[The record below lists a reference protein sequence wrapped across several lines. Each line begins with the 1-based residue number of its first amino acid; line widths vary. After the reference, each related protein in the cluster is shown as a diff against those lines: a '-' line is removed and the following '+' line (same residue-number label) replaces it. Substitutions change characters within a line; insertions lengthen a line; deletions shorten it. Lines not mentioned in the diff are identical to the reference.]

1 MSKDG
6 AVLWGSTISEKV
18 AGLRLPVMKTI
29 SLQGEEDSWMRVA
42 KEVTIKDVAQLAG
55 VSPSTVSKV
64 MNGSGRI
71 SEATKA
77 RVELAIRKINFR
89 PNSIARSL
97 RKSST
102 LSIGM
107 INNARSSKNTFVLQL
122 MVAVEAAAKR
132 EGFAVFMCNSG
143 ASQAREADYAEALF
157 DKQVDGI
164 IFLDNVVRE
173 RALPSAERDGTPLV
187 FLNEYAAQS
196 AHPSVIPDDR
206 QGGHLAATHLLDLG
220 HRRVAHISGRL
231 KHDANH
237 ARLQGYRDAL
247 EEVGVPFDPTLVQGQ
262 DTWDESGGFESALRL
277 LALSQPPTALF
288 CASDTLAFGALDA
301 LRERSVKVP
310 EDVAVVGF
318 DDSLAAAQKRPPL
331 SSVALPFDEMGQLAM
346 KLLLAALREGKREA
360 TVHRLPCTLVR
371 RASSGSSVKGG

>member
-1 MSKDG
+1 
-6 AVLWGSTISEKV
+6 
-18 AGLRLPVMKTI
+18 
-29 SLQGEEDSWMRVA
+29 MRVA

-122 MVAVEAAAKR
+122 MMAVEEAARR
-132 EGFAVFMCNSG
+132 EGFSVFMCNSR
-143 ASQAREADYAEALF
+143 ASQAREASYTEELIA
-157 DKQVDGI
+157 KQVDGI

-173 RALPSAERDGTPLV
+173 RALPSAERNGIPLV

-196 AHPSVIPDDR
+196 KYPSVIPDDQ
-206 QGGHLAATHLLDLG
+206 QGGYLATKHLLDLG
-220 HRRVAHISGRL
+220 HRRVGHISGRS
-231 KHDANH
+231 KHEASQ

-247 EEVGVPFDPTLVQGQ
+247 EEVGLPFDPTLVQGQ
-262 DTWDESGGFESALRL
+262 DTWDESGGFESTLRF

-301 LRERSVKVP
+301 LRERGLRVP
-310 EDVAVVGF
+310 EELAVIGF

-331 SSVALPFDEMGQLAM
+331 SSVALSFDEMGKLAM
-346 KLLLAALREGKREA
+346 DLLLTAIREGEA
-360 TVHRLPCTLVR
+360 EAKVHRVPCPLVIR
-371 RASSGSSVKGG
+371 QSCGASLEQKGGVR